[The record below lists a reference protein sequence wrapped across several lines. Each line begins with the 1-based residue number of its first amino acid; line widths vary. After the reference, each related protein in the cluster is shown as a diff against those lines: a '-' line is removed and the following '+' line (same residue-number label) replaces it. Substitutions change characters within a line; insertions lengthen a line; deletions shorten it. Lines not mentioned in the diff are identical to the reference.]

1 MLKFIEKET
10 KKLYLKRILKN
21 ERYPG
26 LTELLTEHDKMIKHR
41 LSNKKQK
48 YFSIEKWP
56 NYLLNYE
63 KKEVFRWARNLIKG
77 LKKDNKERIF
87 GFIE

>member
-1 MLKFIEKET
+1 MKG
-10 KKLYLKRILKN
+10 
-21 ERYPG
+21 YPG

-48 YFSIEKWP
+48 YFPIEKWLEIFTIFHYINSNYLLNYEP

-77 LKKDNKERIF
+77 LKKDNKERIQND
-87 GFIE
+87 

>member
-1 MLKFIEKET
+1 MKG
-10 KKLYLKRILKN
+10 
-21 ERYPG
+21 YPG

-48 YFSIEKWP
+48 YFPVEKWP

>member
-1 MLKFIEKET
+1 MKG
-10 KKLYLKRILKN
+10 
-21 ERYPG
+21 YPG

-63 KKEVFRWARNLIKG
+63 KKKHQFFCSFFAHFQH
-77 LKKDNKERIF
+77 IF
-87 GFIE
+87 GHKTILNCGHKN

>member
-1 MLKFIEKET
+1 MKG
-10 KKLYLKRILKN
+10 
-21 ERYPG
+21 YPG
-26 LTELLTEHDKMIKHR
+26 LTELLTEHDKIIKHR
-41 LSNKKQK
+41 LSNKKQLSKHQINSLNKK
-48 YFSIEKWP
+48 YFPIEKWP